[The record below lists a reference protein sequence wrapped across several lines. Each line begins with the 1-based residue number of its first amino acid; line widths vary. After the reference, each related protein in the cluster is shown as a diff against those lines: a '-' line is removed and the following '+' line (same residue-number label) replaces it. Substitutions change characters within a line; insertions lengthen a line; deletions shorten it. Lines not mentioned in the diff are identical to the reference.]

1 MDVEMEL
8 EDFSARLKTLQKIT
22 EAIHSS
28 LELEEVFRTIMKEGA
43 IQLLGCTTAFIAILD
58 KKRNIFEL
66 KGVTTKKPILSMINK
81 ILGFS
86 LQKYSIP
93 ADPRLC
99 EAIKAGLE
107 GRLIVAHSFEEVIYP
122 LISKKAC
129 SSLQK
134 LANMKTCLVVPLKKE
149 DMVFG
154 GIFLTSTKE
163 EISEEDLNIIK
174 SYAYAASTAIQN
186 VELHLQAKL
195 TKESLNRSERQ
206 LRMLIDTIPDII
218 YFKDLQ
224 GRNIVVN
231 KAYENLVGLKM
242 EEIIGKTD
250 KEILPPELAEYCR
263 KSDEQVIKKRKLICR
278 EEESVNHKG
287 EKIFF
292 ETYKYP
298 LFDEKGILKGL
309 VGISRDVTSQKKAE
323 KNLRVEKAYLKQFF
337 ENIQE
342 GIVLADKEQKIISV
356 NKEFVRLFGY
366 NMSEIKDRYL
376 DEIVGHEKKCDEVEK
391 ISVKI
396 STGEK
401 VAFEAVRKRKDGT
414 MIDVSVLTMP
424 IIVDG
429 EVVASVA
436 IYRDITERKKAEE
449 QVKSSL
455 EEKEVL
461 LKEIHHRVK
470 NNMQI
475 VSSMLR
481 LQARQSKSED
491 FIEMCNVSQS
501 RIRSIALIHESLYKS
516 NDFARIDFSKY
527 IEKLMTHLF
536 SIYEGGKERI
546 EFEVDV
552 DDVFLDINK
561 AIPCG
566 LIINELVSNS
576 LKHAFPNHMKGK
588 VSVEMLKENGKHIL
602 SVKDT
607 GIGFPEKLDFRNTKT
622 LGMQLVTDLVK
633 QLRGTIELARDVAT
647 EFKIAF

>member
-1 MDVEMEL
+1 MEL
-8 EDFSARLKTLQKIT
+8 KDYCVRLKALQKIT
-22 EAIHSS
+22 EAMHSS
-28 LELEEVFRTIMKEGA
+28 LDLEEVFRTIMKEGA
-43 IQLLGCTTAFIAILD
+43 VQSLGCTTAFVGMLD
-58 KKRNIFEL
+58 KRRNIFEV
-66 KGVTTKKPILSMINK
+66 KGTAAKRGFLSMINK

-86 LQKYSIP
+86 LPKFSFP

-99 EAIKAGLE
+99 EGIKAALE
-107 GRLIVAHSFEEVIYP
+107 GRLLVEHSFVDVIHP

-129 SSLQK
+129 SGLQK
-134 LANMKTCLVVPLKKE
+134 LGNMKTCMVVPLKKGDE
-149 DMVFG
+149 VFG
-154 GIFLTSTKE
+154 GMFLTSVRKD
-163 EISEEDLNIIK
+163 IDEEDLNIIK
-174 SYAYAASTAIQN
+174 SYAYAASSAIQN
-186 VELHLQAKL
+186 AELHLQTKLAKEAL
-195 TKESLNRSERQ
+195 KTSESQ
-206 LRMLIDTIPDII
+206 LRMLIDNIPDII
-218 YFKDLQ
+218 YFKDLH

-231 KAYENLVGLKM
+231 KAYENFVGLKK

-250 KEILPPELAEYCR
+250 KEILPSDLAEYCR
-263 KSDEQVIKKRKLICR
+263 KSDKQVIKKRKLICC
-278 EEESVNHKG
+278 EEESINHEG
-287 EKIFF
+287 EKIYF
-292 ETYKYP
+292 ESYKYP

-309 VGISRDVTSQKKAE
+309 VGISKDITGRKIAE

-342 GIVLADKEQKIISV
+342 GIVLADKKEKIISV

-366 NMSEIKDRYL
+366 KKREIKGRYL
-376 DEIVGHEKKCDEVEK
+376 DEIVGHEKKRDEAEK

-396 STGEK
+396 YTEEN

-414 MIDVSVLTMP
+414 MIDVSVLAMP

-449 QVKSSL
+449 QVRSSL

-491 FIEMCNVSQS
+491 FIEMCNVGQS

-546 EFEVDV
+546 EFEIDV

-566 LIINELVSNS
+566 LIINELISNS
-576 LKHAFPNHMKGK
+576 LRHAFPNRMQGK
-588 VSVEMLKENGKHIL
+588 IEVKMFMENGKYIL
-602 SVKDT
+602 IVKDT
-607 GIGFPEKLDFRNTKT
+607 GIGFPEELDLRNTKT
-622 LGMQLVTDLVK
+622 LGMQLLTDLVK
-633 QLRGTIELARDVAT
+633 QLRGTIELAKDGAT
-647 EFKIAF
+647 EFKITF

>member
-1 MDVEMEL
+1 MEL
-8 EDFSARLKTLQKIT
+8 KDYCAKLKAIHKIT

-43 IQLLGCTTAFIAILD
+43 IQSLGCTTAFIGILD
-58 KKRNIFEL
+58 KRRNIFEV
-66 KGVTTKKPILSMINK
+66 KGTAAKRGFLSMINK

-107 GRLIVAHSFEEVIYP
+107 GRLLVAHSFEEAIYP

-129 SSLQK
+129 SRLQK
-134 LANMKTCLVVPLKKE
+134 LGNMKTCMVVPLKKE

-163 EISEEDLNIIK
+163 EISEEDLNMIK
-174 SYAYAASTAIQN
+174 TYVVAASNAIQN
-186 VELHLQAKL
+186 AELHLQTKLAKEAL
-195 TKESLNRSERQ
+195 KRTEHQ
-206 LRMLIDTIPDII
+206 LRMLIDTVPDII

-224 GRNIVVN
+224 GRNLVVN
-231 KAYENLVGLKM
+231 KAYENFVGLKR

-250 KEILPPELAEYCR
+250 KELLPPELAEYCC
-263 KSDEQVIKKRKLICR
+263 KSDEQVIKKRKLICC

-287 EKIFF
+287 EKVFF
-292 ETYKYP
+292 ESYKYP
-298 LFDEKGILKGL
+298 LLDEKGIFKGL
-309 VGISRDVTSQKKAE
+309 VGISRDVTSRKISE
-323 KNLRVEKAYLKQFF
+323 ENLRVERAYLKQFF

-366 NMSEIKDRYL
+366 QRSEIKGRYL
-376 DEIVGHEKKCDEVEK
+376 DEIVGHEKKRDEAEK
-391 ISVKI
+391 ISGKI
-396 STGEK
+396 SAGEK
-401 VAFEAVRKRKDGT
+401 VAFEAIRKRKDGT
-414 MIDVSVLTMP
+414 MIDVSVLAMP
-424 IIVDG
+424 IIVEE
-429 EVVASVA
+429 EVVASIA

-449 QVKSSL
+449 QARSSL
-455 EEKEVL
+455 KEKEVL

-481 LQARQSKSED
+481 LQARQSKSKD

-527 IEKLMTHLF
+527 IEKLITHLF
-536 SIYEGGKERI
+536 SIYEGGKKRI
-546 EFEVDV
+546 EFEVEV

-566 LIINELVSNS
+566 LIINELISNS
-576 LKHAFPNHMKGK
+576 LRHAFPNGMQGK
-588 VSVEMLKENGKHIL
+588 IEVKMFRENGKHIL
-602 SVKDT
+602 IIKDT

-633 QLRGTIELARDVAT
+633 QLRGTIKLARDVAT

>member
-1 MDVEMEL
+1 MEL
-8 EDFSARLKTLQKIT
+8 KDYCARLKAIHKIT
-22 EAIHSS
+22 EAIHGS
-28 LELEEVFRTIMKEGA
+28 LELEEVFRTITKEGA
-43 IQLLGCTTAFIAILD
+43 IQSLGCTTAFIGILD
-58 KKRNIFEL
+58 KRRNIFEV
-66 KGVTTKKPILSMINK
+66 KGTAAKRGFLSMINK

-107 GRLIVAHSFEEVIYP
+107 GRLLVAHSFEEAIYP

-129 SSLQK
+129 SRLQK
-134 LANMKTCLVVPLKKE
+134 LGNMKTCMVVPLKKE
-149 DMVFG
+149 DEVFG
-154 GIFLTSTKE
+154 GMFLTSVRKD
-163 EISEEDLNIIK
+163 INEEDLNIIK
-174 SYAYAASTAIQN
+174 SYAYAASSAIQN
-186 VELHLQAKL
+186 AELHLQTKLAKEAL
-195 TKESLNRSERQ
+195 KRSESQ

-250 KEILPPELAEYCR
+250 KEILPPELAEYCH
-263 KSDEQVIKKRKLICR
+263 KSDQQVIKKRKLICC
-278 EEESVNHKG
+278 EEETINNKG

-298 LFDEKGILKGL
+298 LFDEKRILKGL
-309 VGISRDVTSQKKAE
+309 VGISRDVTSQKIAE
-323 KNLRVEKAYLKQFF
+323 ESLRVEKAYLKQFF

-342 GIVLADKEQKIISV
+342 GIVMADKDGKIISV

-366 NMSEIKDRYL
+366 NMSEIKGRYI
-376 DEIVGHEKKCDEVEK
+376 DEVVAHEKNRDEGIK
-391 ISVKI
+391 I
-396 STGEK
+396 TRK
-401 VAFEAVRKRKDGT
+401 VASGESLSFETIRKRKDGT
-414 MIDVSVLTMP
+414 MIDVSVLAMP

-429 EVVASVA
+429 EVVASIA
-436 IYRDITERKKAEE
+436 IYRDITKRKKAEE
-449 QVKSSL
+449 QVRSSL

-481 LQARQSKSED
+481 LQAGQSKNED
-491 FIEMCNVSQS
+491 FIEMCNVGQS

-516 NDFARIDFSKY
+516 SDFARIDFSKY

-552 DDVFLDINK
+552 EDVFLDINK

-576 LKHAFPNHMKGK
+576 LRHAFPNHMEGK
-588 VSVEMLKENGKHIL
+588 ISVEMLRENGKHIL
-602 SVKDT
+602 IVKDT
-607 GIGFPEKLDFRNTKT
+607 GIGFPEEIDFRNAKT

-633 QLRGTIELARDVAT
+633 QLRGTIKLAKDGAT
-647 EFKIAF
+647 EFKITF